1 MCVCVCVDGVGKG
14 AQRCVYVFVCVW
26 PMGRAGAA
34 GGDTAAQQ
42 RPSLENKRDREIER
56 TLHSKTITICSAET

>member
-1 MCVCVCVDGVGKG
+1 MMCVCVWTELEREPKDVCM
-14 AQRCVYVFVCVW
+14 CLCVW

-42 RPSLENKRDREIER
+42 RPSLENKRDER
-56 TLHSKTITICSAET
+56 